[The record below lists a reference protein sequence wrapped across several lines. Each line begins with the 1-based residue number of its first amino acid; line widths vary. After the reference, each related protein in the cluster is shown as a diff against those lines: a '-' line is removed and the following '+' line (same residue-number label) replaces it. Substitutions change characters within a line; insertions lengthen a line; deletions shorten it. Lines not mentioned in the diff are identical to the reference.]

1 MRTIVDLP
9 EEHIKI
15 LAALG
20 KQTRLSRAEMVRR
33 AVAEYI
39 ARHKLEQRGEAFGLW
54 KGRAEDGLG
63 YQSRLRAEWDE

>member
-9 EEHIKI
+9 EEQIKI
-15 LAALG
+15 LATIG
-20 KQTRLSRAEMVRR
+20 KQSRLSRAEMVRR

-39 ARHKLEQRGEAFGLW
+39 ARYNPEQGDEAFGLW
-54 KGRAEDGLG
+54 KDRAEDGLS